1 MDNEKLTEFLMY
13 TSAEGNVKIDVYIQD
28 ETIWLPQKKIAQLFD
43 VGVSAV
49 SKHLKNI
56 FESKEL
62 DEKVGISILEIPTQH
77 GAIEGKTQVNQTKF
91 YNLDAIIAVGYRV
104 NSLRATQFRIWAT
117 QVLKDWNRHLL
128 NYFKKKGLY
137 IIPVSISPVLS
148 MKF

>member
-77 GAIEGKTQVNQTKF
+77 GVRESDFDK
-91 YNLDAIIAVGYRV
+91 L
-104 NSLRATQFRIWAT
+104 
-117 QVLKDWNRHLL
+117 LKQ
-128 NYFKKKGLY
+128 
-137 IIPVSISPVLS
+137 S
-148 MKF
+148 